1 MSKERLHLSIE
12 SDAASSHGN
21 HILALLEAANAEAGY
36 PRNERSFCA
45 VVRSADG
52 TVRGGVN
59 ARSFWGWLCIFSIAV
74 EKEWRGHGYGWQLL
88 GAAEAWGREGGCHSV
103 WLMTMDFQ
111 ARKFYE
117 RAGYEVFAEL
127 PAFPDAH
134 SRLFMRKALAVRE

>member
-1 MSKERLHLSIE
+1 MSQERLHL
-12 SDAASSHGN
+12 SDAASSHDG
-21 HILALLEAANAEAGY
+21 HINAILEAANAEAGY
-36 PRNERSFCA
+36 PRDMRSFCA

-52 TVRGGVN
+52 AVRGGVN
-59 ARSFWGWLCIFSIAV
+59 ARSFWGWLYIVSIAV
-74 EKEWRGHGYGWQLL
+74 EKEWRGHGYGQQLL
-88 GAAEAWGREGGCHSV
+88 AAAEAWGLESACHSV

-117 RAGYEVFAEL
+117 SAGYEVFAEL